1 MTRLAGFALAC
12 LTIIGGALLLLLA
25 LFTAPEERRA
35 LRIGA
40 GFALGVQLVA
50 FLVARAMARRNV
62 IAGWG
67 LGVAVRFAALAV
79 FALAIAPRF
88 DLPLAAGLIG
98 LAAFLFL
105 STLVEPL
112 FLKP

>member
-1 MTRLAGFALAC
+1 MKRFASFGLAC
-12 LTIIGGALLLLLA
+12 LTIIASGLA
-25 LFTAPEERRA
+25 LTLAVFSQPQERRA

-40 GFALGVQLVA
+40 GFALAVQLAA
-50 FLVARAMARRNV
+50 FVVARAMARRNV

-67 LGVAVRFAALAV
+67 LGVALRFAALAI
-79 FALAIAPRF
+79 FALVVIPTLN
-88 DLPLAAGLIG
+88 LPLAAGLIG
-98 LAAFLFL
+98 LAVFLFL